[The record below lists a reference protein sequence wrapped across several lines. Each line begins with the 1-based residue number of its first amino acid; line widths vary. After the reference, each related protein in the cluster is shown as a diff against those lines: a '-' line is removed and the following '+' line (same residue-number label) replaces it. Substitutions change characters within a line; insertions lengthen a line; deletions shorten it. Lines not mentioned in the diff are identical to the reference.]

1 MAAEVQGKASAFG
14 RMAALAQA
22 KATVSGRTAVLAFDR
37 TAAEVR
43 GQAVSRLHRDE
54 VVPDQPDGPLPPGH
68 GPDAVGEKADLRKV
82 KDRQ

>member
-1 MAAEVQGKASAFG
+1 M
-14 RMAALAQA
+14 
-22 KATVSGRTAVLAFDR
+22 LAFDR